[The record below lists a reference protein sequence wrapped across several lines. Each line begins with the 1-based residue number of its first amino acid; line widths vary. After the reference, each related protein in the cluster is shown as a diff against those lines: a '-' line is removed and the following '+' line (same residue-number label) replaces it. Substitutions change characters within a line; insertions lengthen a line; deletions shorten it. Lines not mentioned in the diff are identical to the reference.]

1 MLWHCVNIL
10 LASLWNVHS
19 SCGSWRSFC
28 FVRRLELC
36 FYWCTFSALTVRAKR
51 KWSEEGVVISLYLE
65 LSWNNHFQDPRRCG
79 QSTPCP
85 SKSWHSM
92 WTNWLG
98 WVSTWANCARFHFL
112 EHRSPTLRSE
122 CKRLNS
128 AAQKTSL
135 FLRTWNI
142 GTRTFTHCGT
152 IYRCVST
159 GKVLVECTQHSYAQ
173 LLLVGSSALR
183 STFIRIFQ
191 RQNVKRNA
199 KPIR

>member
-1 MLWHCVNIL
+1 MATDYTSRHDDYYFKKSKRTGC
-10 LASLWNVHS
+10 
-19 SCGSWRSFC
+19 CGIVSIYFWQVYETCIPVLGARRSFC

-122 CKRLNS
+122 CKRLNR

-142 GTRTFTHCGT
+142 GTR
-152 IYRCVST
+152 
-159 GKVLVECTQHSYAQ
+159 
-173 LLLVGSSALR
+173 ALAPC
-183 STFIRIFQ
+183 S
-191 RQNVKRNA
+191 
-199 KPIR
+199 PI